1 MFIPYFIPY
10 TLCFDILYESF
21 VLHVHLVILWDM
33 CIYCVDHISSWY
45 IMYNDVMTH
54 SPITVLNPRIQ
65 KERKTGRSI
74 WGMGSQWRG
83 LEKKQTGDWD
93 EDKRQAQGE
102 RFSAMVDGEW
112 NQRKV
117 QLTWD
122 SQRHL
127 QKQVGERAAT
137 SNNGAWAPRPS
148 RQARYVA
155 ISHLWFQ
162 HWDRGSWWDFDQPFP
177 NGRCVEWWSRPLTC
191 QEERHTKEEEEEDK
205 GKVVKVQKE
214 RQTVFVIKFQFVQLQ
229 VCEHSLEQQQQQQE
243 DQEIKKR
250 QEEIC

>member
-1 MFIPYFIPY
+1 MLIIYHHDISCITTWWPTHPSLCWIPGSKKNEK
-10 TLCFDILYESF
+10 LA
-21 VLHVHLVILWDM
+21 VLFEEWAASGEDWKKSKLVI
-33 CIYCVDHISSWY
+33 
-45 IMYNDVMTH
+45 
-54 SPITVLNPRIQ
+54 
-65 KERKTGRSI
+65 
-74 WGMGSQWRG
+74 
-83 LEKKQTGDWD
+83 

-102 RFSAMVDGEW
+102 RFSAMVDREW

-162 HWDRGSWWDFDQPFP
+162 HWDRGSWWDFDQSFP

-191 QEERHTKEEEEEDK
+191 QEERHTKEEEEEEDK

-250 QEEIC
+250 QEEWQEKG